1 MAPILILLLG
11 AFGPKTA
18 AGTMVG
24 KPTVARVAPMAPF
37 TEVFMKSLLFGFLFS
52 SMANIFFKVIIYL
65 IGILFY
71 LKIISLNSITFKNK
85 TIYL

>member
-85 TIYL
+85 TTHL

>member
-24 KPTVARVAPMAPF
+24 NPTVARVAPMAPF

-85 TIYL
+85 TTHL

>member
-18 AGTMVG
+18 AGKMVG

-85 TIYL
+85 TTHL

>member
-18 AGTMVG
+18 AGTIVG
-24 KPTVARVAPMAPF
+24 KPTVARVAPMAPL

-52 SMANIFFKVIIYL
+52 DIAIIFFKVIIYL

-71 LKIISLNSITFKNK
+71 LKII
-85 TIYL
+85 

>member
-1 MAPILILLLG
+1 
-11 AFGPKTA
+11 
-18 AGTMVG
+18 MVG

-71 LKIISLNSITFKNK
+71 LKIISLNSITFKDK
-85 TIYL
+85 TPLL

>member
-1 MAPILILLLG
+1 
-11 AFGPKTA
+11 
-18 AGTMVG
+18 MVG

>member
-71 LKIISLNSITFKNK
+71 LKIISLNSITFKDK
-85 TIYL
+85 TPLL